1 MNTTSAPSVETA
13 FGAPQPTLWKWMIGH
28 QAFWVSISVV
38 LIPAIMTLLDKTIW
52 ANGFTDAFW
61 KDENF
66 FNITRNF
73 AFIAIM
79 ALGQVA
85 VMITGGIDLAV
96 GSTLAVCGIV
106 LGLMMEN
113 NFSFWTAA
121 AAALA
126 SGILIGLVNGYLI
139 AYLKLS
145 PFVVTL
151 GMLSIGRS
159 LALAI
164 SDNKFF
170 HKFGYDHDTLIMVG
184 GGKTLGVANP
194 VWVLLILC
202 LVMGFVFR
210 FSLFGRHLYAIGGN
224 EHAAR
229 LTGVKV
235 DQVKVAAYV
244 LSSLMTAVAAI
255 LMVGWLGSV
264 TNGIGIGYELRVI
277 ASTVIGGVN
286 LAGGEGG
293 AYAAVIGA
301 ALIEII
307 RNSLLLAGVN
317 PYWQG
322 TFVGIFIILAVLLE
336 RLRGRKMG

>member
-1 MNTTSAPSVETA
+1 MTMHTSPAIDSAIARPR
-13 FGAPQPTLWKWMIGH
+13 PTWLQKLISK
-28 QAFWVSISVV
+28 QAFWVTIAVIV
-38 LIPAIMTLLDKTIW
+38 IPLVMA
-52 ANGFTDAFW
+52 AVEPSFSGAFF
-61 KDENF
+61 KGENF
-66 FNITRNF
+66 VNNTRNF

-85 VMITGGIDLAV
+85 VMITGGIDLSV
-96 GSTLAVCGIV
+96 GSILAVSGIV
-106 LGLMMEN
+106 LGLLMDSGY
-113 NFSFWTAA
+113 SFWTAS
-121 AAALA
+121 AAALLA
-126 SGILIGLVNGYLI
+126 GIVMGGINGYLI
-139 AYLKLS
+139 AYWRLS

-170 HKFGYDHDTLIMVG
+170 HKLGPDEDFLLWVG
-184 GGKTLGVANP
+184 GGKSFGIAHP
-194 VWVLLILC
+194 VIAMVVLALI
-202 LVMGFVFR
+202 MGFVFKYTR
-210 FSLFGRHLYAIGGN
+210 YGRHLYAIGGN
-224 EHAAR
+224 EHASQ
-229 LTGVKV
+229 LTGVPV
-235 DQVKVAAYV
+235 DALKLSVYV
-244 LSSLMTAVAAI
+244 LSGFMTAIAAI

-286 LAGGEGG
+286 LLGGEGG
-293 AYAAVIGA
+293 AYAAVVGA

-336 RLRGRKMG
+336 RLRGRKVG